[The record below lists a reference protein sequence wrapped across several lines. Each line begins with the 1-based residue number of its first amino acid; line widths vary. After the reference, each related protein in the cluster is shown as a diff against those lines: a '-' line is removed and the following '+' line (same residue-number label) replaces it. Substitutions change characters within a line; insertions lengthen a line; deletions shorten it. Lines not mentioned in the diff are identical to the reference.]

1 MQNQLAQV
9 KIGEKFSP
17 PPYLTETKGVGTL
30 VSLILSN
37 ALVLAGILLLISI
50 ILGGFAIIQGAGSG
64 DPEKGAQGKKAATA
78 SFIGFLIIFS
88 AYWIIKVVELIT
100 GVNIVSQ

>member
-1 MQNQLAQV
+1 MSLLAID
-9 KIGEKFSP
+9 IGEKFSP
-17 PPYLTETKGVGTL
+17 PPYLKETKGVGTL

-37 ALVLAGILLLISI
+37 ALILAGILLLISI
-50 ILGGFAIIQGAGSG
+50 IIGGLALIQGAGSG

-88 AYWIIKVVELIT
+88 AYWIIKLIELVT
-100 GVNIVSQ
+100 GISILS